1 MGRGSVRFL
10 KNRHAQAHG
19 FALIDLIFVCG
30 IIGLLASM
38 AMPRLLLAKAAAGSA
53 SAIGSMR
60 AINSAELTYALT
72 CGNGFYAPN
81 LTTLGTPPPG
91 SNEPF
96 IGGGLGTAD
105 IINKSGYTIQLEATA
120 FAGAPAAC
128 NGLAAGSAGR
138 AFRAAADPAGAGSGI
153 PRFFSTNAQGAIFED
168 VASLWAVMPE
178 VGAPPSGH
186 PLR

>member
-1 MGRGSVRFL
+1 VR
-10 KNRHAQAHG
+10 NRHAQAHG

-96 IGGGLGTAD
+96 IGGGLGAAD

-120 FAGAPAAC
+120 FAGAPGAC

-138 AFRAAADPAGAGSGI
+138 GFRAAADPAGTGTGI
-153 PRFFSTNAQGAIFED
+153 PRFFSTNANGAIWED
-168 VASLWAVMPE
+168 AASLWAVMPE
-178 VGAPPSGH
+178 VGEPASGH
-186 PLR
+186 TLR

>member
-1 MGRGSVRFL
+1 MRTRE
-10 KNRHAQAHG
+10 AHG

-53 SAIGSMR
+53 SAVGSMR
-60 AINSAELTYALT
+60 AINSAELSYALS

-81 LTTLGTPPPG
+81 LTTLGTAPPG

-96 IGGGLGTAD
+96 IGAGLGTAD
-105 IINKSGYTIQLEATA
+105 IVNKSGYTFQLEATA
-120 FAGAPAAC
+120 FAGAPSAC
-128 NGLAAGSAGR
+128 NGLGAGLAGQGFRAGADPVAAGIGN
-138 AFRAAADPAGAGSGI
+138 
-153 PRFFSTNAQGAIFED
+153 PRFFSTNANGTIFED

-178 VGAPPSGH
+178 VGEPPSGH
-186 PLR
+186 PIR

>member
-1 MGRGSVRFL
+1 
-10 KNRHAQAHG
+10 
-19 FALIDLIFVCG
+19 
-30 IIGLLASM
+30 M
-38 AMPRLLLAKAAAGSA
+38 AMPRLMLAKAAAGSA

-120 FAGAPAAC
+120 FPGAPAAC

-138 AFRAAADPAGAGSGI
+138 AFRAAADPAGGSGL
-153 PRFFSTNAQGAIFED
+153 PRFFATNAQGAIFED
-168 VASLWAVMPE
+168 AVSLWAVMPE

>member
-1 MGRGSVRFL
+1 LRIR
-10 KNRHAQAHG
+10 QAHG

-38 AMPRLLLAKAAAGSA
+38 ATPRLLLAKAAAGSA

-60 AINSAELTYALT
+60 AINSAELSYALS

-81 LTTLGTPPPG
+81 LTTLGTAPPG
-91 SNEPF
+91 SNEAF
-96 IGGGLGTAD
+96 IGAGLGTAD
-105 IINKSGYTIQLEATA
+105 IVNKSGYTFQLEATA

-128 NGLAAGSAGR
+128 NGLGAGMAGQG
-138 AFRAAADPAGAGSGI
+138 FRAAADPAAAGIGN
-153 PRFFSTNAQGAIFED
+153 PRFFSTNSTGTIFED

-178 VGAPPSGH
+178 VGEPASGH
-186 PLR
+186 PIR

>member
-1 MGRGSVRFL
+1 MRIR
-10 KNRHAQAHG
+10 QAHG

-30 IIGLLASM
+30 IIGLVASM
-38 AMPRLLLAKAAAGSA
+38 AMPRLMLAKAAAGSA

-96 IGGGLGTAD
+96 IGGGLGAA
-105 IINKSGYTIQLEATA
+105 SQA
-120 FAGAPAAC
+120 FTMIGAM
-128 NGLAAGSAGR
+128 
-138 AFRAAADPAGAGSGI
+138 I
-153 PRFFSTNAQGAIFED
+153 E
-168 VASLWAVMPE
+168 E
-178 VGAPPSGH
+178 
-186 PLR
+186 